1 MSPIFYYVTGG
12 IALVFFGW
20 QWKLVR
26 DTNKTPMQ
34 KYSVEQVIGN
44 VEIRNYAPFVKAK
57 VTEQGSYQEIS
68 YRSFQ
73 RLAGYIFGK
82 NEGEQQIAMTTPVG
96 MHYETADAQQAEMY
110 FVMPE
115 MPAGSNLPAPKDS
128 SVSLIRCD
136 GFRAAALRFGGVAGS
151 ETFKE
156 KEAELRKRLNDLN
169 IAFVDTAEWLRYNPP
184 FQLFDRRNEVL
195 FRIQ

>member
-1 MSPIFYYVTGG
+1 MSPIFYYVAGG
-12 IALVFFGW
+12 IVLVFFGW

-34 KYSVEQVIGN
+34 KYTVEQVIGD

-57 VTEQGSYQEIS
+57 VTEKGSYQEIS

-82 NEGEQQIAMTTPVG
+82 NESEQQIAMTTPVG

-115 MPAGSNLPAPKDS
+115 MPAGSALPTPKDS
-128 SVSLIRCD
+128 LVSLIPCD
-136 GFRAAALRFGGVAGS
+136 AFRAAALRFGGVAGS
-151 ETFKE
+151 ETFKD
-156 KEAELRKRLNDLN
+156 KEAELKKSLRDLN

>member
-1 MSPIFYYVTGG
+1 MSPIFYYVAGG
-12 IALVFFGW
+12 MALVFLGW
-20 QWKLVR
+20 QWKLIR

-34 KYSVEQVIGN
+34 KYTVEQVIGN
-44 VEIRNYAPFVKAK
+44 VEIRNYTPFVKAS
-57 VTEQGSYQEIS
+57 VTENGSYQEIS

-82 NEGEQQIAMTTPVG
+82 NEAETQIAMTTPVG
-96 MHYETADAQQAEMY
+96 MQYPNADAASAEMY

-115 MPAGSNLPAPKDS
+115 MPAGAELPVPIDS
-128 SVSLIRCD
+128 SVSLIRCA
-136 GFRAAALRFGGVAGS
+136 GFKAAALRFGGVAGS
-151 ETFKE
+151 ETFKA
-156 KEAELRKRLNDLN
+156 KEAELRQTLTDLK

-184 FQLFDRRNEVL
+184 FQVFDRRNEVV